1 MVGERS
7 SLADAVERVG
17 DRWTLL
23 LIDALLEGP
32 ARYGELQE
40 AVTGISPNVLSQR
53 LKHLETEG
61 LVVAI
66 PYQERPQRFAYELTE
81 RGRELADVLTLL
93 AQWGAAGT
101 GAEER
106 ALRHDVC
113 GTPVEVRRWCP
124 TCERAVDDATSELHH
139 L

>member
-1 MVGERS
+1 MVEERS

-23 LIDALLEGP
+23 VVDALLEGP
-32 ARYGELQE
+32 ARYGELQD
-40 AVTGISPNVLSQR
+40 AVGGISPNVLAQR
-53 LKHLETEG
+53 LKHLEAEG
-61 LVVAI
+61 LVLAT
-66 PYQERPQRFAYELTE
+66 PYQERPRRFAYELTE
-81 RGRELADVLTLL
+81 RGRELGDVLTLL
-93 AQWGAAGT
+93 AQWGSAGT
-101 GAEER
+101 AADER

-124 TCERAVDDATSELHH
+124 TCERVVDDEASDLHH